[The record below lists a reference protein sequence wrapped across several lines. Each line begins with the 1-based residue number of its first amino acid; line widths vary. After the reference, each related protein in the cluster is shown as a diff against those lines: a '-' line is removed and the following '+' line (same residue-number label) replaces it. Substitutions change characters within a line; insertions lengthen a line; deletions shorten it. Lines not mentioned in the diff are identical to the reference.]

1 MLIRF
6 LEQNNGK
13 LSKRALEKEFSELN
27 EDEVKEIEE
36 NYNTFFYN

>member
-1 MLIRF
+1 ML
-6 LEQNNGK
+6 NCK
-13 LSKRALEKEFSELN
+13 KRALEKEFSELN